1 MVAHVRY
8 SAEAR
13 TLYCATADCMRLY
26 DVREANSRHFKAYFI
41 NGSVAQSGGCC
52 SADSRRHDTFVRGLA
67 LADSC
72 LLEAAGAT
80 LRV

>member
-1 MVAHVRY
+1 
-8 SAEAR
+8 
-13 TLYCATADCMRLY
+13 MRLY
-26 DVREANSRHFKAYFI
+26 DVRQANSRYVNAYFI
-41 NGSVAQSGGCC
+41 SGSVAQGGGCC

-72 LLEAAGAT
+72 LFAAAGAT